1 MKKLVWIFCLAGFVT
16 LAQTKPAA
24 KQQPKAKKE
33 TKKTAE
39 VIPDRKAS
47 FVGGTTA
54 MDNFILQNLKTPE
67 KLKTD
72 TAIKTR
78 TVFMKFMIDSIGRV
92 SNVTVMKGIKGCKP
106 CNDEA
111 VRVITIMPNWIPAA
125 ENNQTKS
132 SWFNLPINFT
142 KD

>member
-1 MKKLVWIFCLAGFVT
+1 MKKLIWVFCLTGFITV
-16 LAQTKPAA
+16 AQTKPAA
-24 KQQPKAKKE
+24 KTGAKAKKDN
-33 TKKTAE
+33 KKEE

-47 FVGGTTA
+47 FVGGSAA
-54 MDNFILQNLKTPE
+54 MDNFIIQNLKTPPV
-67 KLKTD
+67 LKTD
-72 TAIKTR
+72 TAIKTK
-78 TVFMKFMIDSIGRV
+78 TVFLKFMIDSIGRV

-111 VRVITIMPNWIPAA
+111 VRVVTIMPNWLPAA
-125 ENNQTKS
+125 ENNKTKS